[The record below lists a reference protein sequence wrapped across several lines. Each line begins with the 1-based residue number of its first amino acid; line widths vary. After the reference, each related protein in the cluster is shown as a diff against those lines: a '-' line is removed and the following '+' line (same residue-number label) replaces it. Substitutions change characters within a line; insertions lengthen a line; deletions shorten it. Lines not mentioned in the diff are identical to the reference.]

1 MLGFLEREMVSF
13 KASRGEGI
21 FLGEMT
27 HNKCVGRVG
36 MSAMAG
42 VSARGKGLLVS
53 FSQSSSPMFG
63 FLA

>member
-1 MLGFLEREMVSF
+1 MVSF